1 VGVRSAKTS
10 RIEAEES
17 LQELESLA
25 KSAGAQVV
33 VSEILP
39 LDRPNPAI
47 LLGKGKIP
55 LLQEQVSRNKIDI
68 VLFDEALAPIQQRNW
83 EEFLQVKVIDRT
95 ALILDIFAQ
104 RAKTRE
110 GQLQVELAQANYLLP
125 RLTGKGVLLSRL
137 GGGIGTRGPGET
149 KLEVDRRRI
158 RMRIQHLQQELESV
172 RQARALQRQGRQEKG
187 LPIVA
192 LVGYT
197 NAGKSTLFNRLTGA
211 NIRVEDRL
219 FSTLDPTLR
228 RLRLSEEQTVILS
241 DTVGFIRKLPH
252 LLVEA
257 FRATLEEVIQAT
269 LLLHVVDISS
279 PEVEEQIQAVQ
290 EVLKEIGAGD
300 KPSLLVWN
308 KIDSL
313 VNSYPSERMER
324 KWGEGVMVSAK
335 LGQNLHA
342 LKERIA
348 VLLTMRTE
356 RW

>member
-1 VGVRSAKTS
+1 M
-10 RIEAEES
+10 
-17 LQELESLA
+17 
-25 KSAGAQVV
+25 
-33 VSEILP
+33 
-39 LDRPNPAI
+39 
-47 LLGKGKIP
+47 
-55 LLQEQVSRNKIDI
+55 
-68 VLFDEALAPIQQRNW
+68 
-83 EEFLQVKVIDRT
+83 
-95 ALILDIFAQ
+95 
-104 RAKTRE
+104 
-110 GQLQVELAQANYLLP
+110 
-125 RLTGKGVLLSRL
+125 
-137 GGGIGTRGPGET
+137 
-149 KLEVDRRRI
+149 DRRRI
-158 RMRIQHLQQELESV
+158 RIRIQYLQQELERV
-172 RQARALQRQGRQEKG
+172 RQARSLQRRGRQEKG
-187 LPIVA
+187 LPIIA

-279 PEVEEQIQAVQ
+279 PEIEEQIRAVH

-308 KIDSL
+308 KIDRL
-313 VNSYPSERMER
+313 VDSYPSERMER

-335 LGQNLHA
+335 RGQGLDL
-342 LKERIA
+342 LKQRVA
-348 VLLTMRTE
+348 SLLTIGME
-356 RW
+356 Q